1 VRPAYRPY
9 VTRVSRVE
17 RLSPHFV
24 RIELVA
30 DDLEYF
36 GTAGLDQRIKVL
48 LPRAD
53 GSFADVGQHEAAG
66 DWYDRWRQ
74 LPDGERNV
82 FRTYTVRRFDP
93 STRTVT
99 VDFVTHHGAGP
110 AGSWAEQAAAGQ
122 SLVIVGPDERSPH
135 SRIGLDW
142 HPGPARRLLLAG
154 DETAAP
160 AIAALL
166 ESLDAE
172 CDVDAFIEV
181 PTAADAL
188 ALEVPTNFRVR
199 WLARDE
205 NPHGMLLR
213 AALASWTAASAEV
226 LTRAGAPRPQRLDDL
241 DVDVELLW
249 DSPEDADGEF
259 YAWIAGEAAMV
270 KAIRRS
276 LVTDHG
282 VDRKRVAFMGY
293 AWNDGIR
300 PHPTGA
306 RRPRGGDR
314 PVPGIGRAEPRHRGA
329 ADRAHDRAR
338 RALVS

>member
-1 VRPAYRPY
+1 VPSSSTVVRPAYRPY

-24 RIELVA
+24 RVELFA
-30 DDLEYF
+30 DDLEHF

-48 LPRAD
+48 FPRAD
-53 GSFADVGQHEAAG
+53 GSFADVGQDEAAG

-74 LPDGERNV
+74 LADAERNV
-82 FRTYTVRRFDP
+82 FRTYTVRSLDP
-93 STRTVT
+93 SACTVT
-99 VDFVTHHGAGP
+99 VDFVTHHDAGP
-110 AGSWAEQAAAGQ
+110 AGSWAEHAAPGQ
-122 SLVIVGPDERSPH
+122 PLVIVGPDERSPH

-142 HPGPARRLLLAG
+142 HPGSARRLLLAG

-160 AIAALL
+160 AISAVL
-166 ESLDAE
+166 ESLDAAF
-172 CDVDAFIEV
+172 DVDAFIEV

-188 ALEVPTNFRVR
+188 TLDTPDSFRVH

-205 NPHGMLLR
+205 HPHGMLLR
-213 AALASWTAASAEV
+213 AALASWTSRSADVLARAA
-226 LTRAGAPRPQRLDDL
+226 APRPQRLDDV
-241 DVDVELLW
+241 DVDIDLLW

-293 AWNDGIR
+293 WRLGQSER
-300 PHPTGA
+300 
-306 RRPRGGDR
+306 
-314 PVPGIGRAEPRHRGA
+314 VE
-329 ADRAHDRAR
+329 
-338 RALVS
+338 